1 MNHQQSNLL
10 RLINKYSVRYGEQ
23 DPLVLELKK
32 EVIEL
37 QLRQSQPIVLR
48 TRLCESNVI
57 EVDFVE
63 TV

>member
-1 MNHQQSNLL
+1 
-10 RLINKYSVRYGEQ
+10 VRFGEQ

-37 QLRQSQPIVLR
+37 QLRQREHVVHRSMLFER
-48 TRLCESNVI
+48 NAKELE
-57 EVDFVE
+57 FVQ

>member
-1 MNHQQSNLL
+1 
-10 RLINKYSVRYGEQ
+10 VRYGEQ

-37 QLRQSQPIVLR
+37 QLRQSQPIIFRSMLF
-48 TRLCESNVI
+48 ESNVK
-57 EVDFVE
+57 ELDFVE